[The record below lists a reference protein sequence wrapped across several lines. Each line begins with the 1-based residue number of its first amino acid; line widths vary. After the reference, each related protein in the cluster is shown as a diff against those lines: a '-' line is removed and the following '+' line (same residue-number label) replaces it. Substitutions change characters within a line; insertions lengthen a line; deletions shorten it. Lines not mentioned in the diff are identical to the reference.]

1 MEPECVD
8 GALEQWAVF
17 MELLEGL
24 SDKDSTGGGPDEAV
38 LGIEVEDPG
47 HVFDA
52 DACLSRSGG
61 EKYDAADG
69 GVGRSSVCPRGCSG
83 HRVGDHS
90 GKCYH
95 QLVYTMAMSLLR
107 AKRALGRKLSSSSR
121 Q

>member
-69 GVGRSSVCPRGCSG
+69 GVGG
-83 HRVGDHS
+83 HRSALEGVQGIVLVIIGS
-90 GKCYH
+90 GR
-95 QLVYTMAMSLLR
+95 MR
-107 AKRALGRKLSSSSR
+107 
-121 Q
+121 